1 MNSNPPGSSVYRI
14 LQASIVEQVAMPSSR
29 GSSRPKDQTCVSY
42 ISCIGR
48 WVFFFIT
55 GTAWEALCLPLLSP
69 NVKTENIDLLAGV
82 PAAILDHEFA
92 LMLKAMLQDGIS
104 ER

>member
-1 MNSNPPGSSVYRI
+1 MSPTSPA
-14 LQASIVEQVAMPSSR
+14 LAS
-29 GSSRPKDQTCVSY
+29 GF
-42 ISCIGR
+42 
-48 WVFFFIT
+48 FFFIT

-82 PAAILDHEFA
+82 PAAILDHEFG